1 MDEVPVQYYQTV
13 VAIQLAVT
21 GALLFQIRFFDT
33 AQTIAGRHAWRR
45 LAIAI
50 VLGSTLFGC
59 LYSIRHG
66 SGQRAAAAVTAG
78 LALSIVP
85 ILLRVLPPLA
95 SGARG
100 NDEGDQRAVTIVA
113 LVLYAVATTVIVV
126 TLNR

>member
-1 MDEVPVQYYQTV
+1 MDDVPVQYFQTV

-21 GALLFQIRFFDT
+21 GALLFQIRFFDPEH
-33 AQTIAGRHAWRR
+33 AIGGRDAWRR

-66 SGQRAAAAVTAG
+66 SGSGAASAVTAG

-100 NDEGDQRAVTIVA
+100 NGHEDQRAVTVVA
-113 LVLYAVATTVIVV
+113 LVLYAVATAAIVV